1 MVILF
6 CCSRQELLDGVY
18 RMRFNRP
25 IEIQFEILPVLLA
38 DPPMNTVVQT
48 KSGMGK
54 TTALA
59 LSMLSRVDVSKKW
72 PQVKRKGLQ

>member
-18 RMRFNRP
+18 SVGFNEP
-25 IEIQFEILPVLLA
+25 IIIQNDVLPMLLA
-38 DPPMNTVVQT
+38 DPPMNIVALSE
-48 KSGMGK
+48 KGMGR

-72 PQVKRKGLQ
+72 P

>member
-18 RMRFNRP
+18 SMGFNRP

-38 DPPMNTVVQT
+38 DPPMNAVVQT
-48 KSGMGK
+48 KSRMGK

-59 LSMLSRVDVSKKW
+59 LSMLSWVDVSKKW